1 MPAHNYAWPQGHW
14 NWYQH
19 LAFKHGVRAGV
30 MVFVGGQ
37 VDKSPAGEPLH
48 VFDLAA
54 QTAMVI
60 RHIDT
65 VLREFGA
72 GLASVVKL
80 VAFYATDGAV
90 DETAF
95 LTDIGQHV
103 LAHGGA
109 PDGVGPAITLVPL
122 PCLALPGM
130 MVEIEAIAM
139 LGMHGERLPRTITN
153 PPALPP
159 LPPPFSHGVRCG
171 EHIWTSAQ
179 GQGRLQT
186 GAPAPTQSRGTG
198 LTALRRRSRTSR
210 AADGSLQYPQDL
222 VAQTAVAMEHVAQ
235 VLAALG
241 ADLDDTVKL
250 GAWYRGD
257 GTRTTWEPAA
267 RQRASYFTTPGPTVS
282 ALPTPSLSPGD
293 MTRVDAWAMRGI
305 NGRRLA
311 RTYAQLPDTWK
322 WPVTVPS
329 ATGLQCGEFVFVGQ
343 QVALDA
349 QGEPIAP
356 GNLLEQTRQVMESTR
371 TVLTSF
377 GLTLDDMVKQNSFY
391 QGQADPETIVTN
403 QRYRSSFYSEPAGA
417 STGVPLPCLPLADL
431 LVSVETVAMT
441 QS

>member
-1 MPAHNYAWPQGHW
+1 VPTRSYAWPLGHW
-14 NWYQH
+14 DWYQH
-19 LAFKHGVRAGV
+19 LAFKHGVRAGE
-30 MVFVGGQ
+30 MAFVGGQ

-48 VFDLAA
+48 AFDLAT
-54 QTAMVI
+54 QTAVVI
-60 RHIDT
+60 RHIGT

-72 GLASVVKL
+72 GLANVVKL
-80 VAFYATDGAV
+80 VAFYATDGSL

-95 LTDIGQHV
+95 LADIARHV

-139 LGMHGERLPRTITN
+139 LGMQGERLPRTTAN
-153 PPALPP
+153 PPALAP
-159 LPPPFSHGVRCG
+159 LPPPFSHGVRCR

-179 GQGRLQT
+179 GSRMTDGR
-186 GAPAPTQSRGTG
+186 
-198 LTALRRRSRTSR
+198 
-210 AADGSLQYPQDL
+210 LQYPQDL
-222 VAQTAVAMEHVAQ
+222 VAQTAVAMEHVVQ

-250 GAWYRGD
+250 GTWYRGG
-257 GTRTTWEPAA
+257 GTRATWEPAA
-267 RQRASYFTTPGPTVS
+267 RQQASYFAAPGPTVS
-282 ALPTPSLSPGD
+282 ALPTPSLPHGD
-293 MTRVDAWAMRGI
+293 MIRVDAWAMRGADE
-305 NGRRLA
+305 RRLV
-311 RTYAQLPDTWK
+311 RTYAQLHDAWQ
-322 WPVTVPS
+322 WPVALP
-329 ATGLQCGEFVFVGQ
+329 AAIGLQCGAFVFVGQ

-349 QGEPIAP
+349 QGRAIAP
-356 GNLLEQTRQVMESTR
+356 GDLLEQTRRVMESTR
-371 TVLTSF
+371 TVLASF

-417 STGVPLPCLPLADL
+417 STGVPLPCLPLAAL

-441 QS
+441 QR

>member
-1 MPAHNYAWPQGHW
+1 MPTRSYAWPQGHW
-14 NWYQH
+14 DWYQH
-19 LAFKHGVRAGV
+19 LAFKHGVHAGE
-30 MVFVGGQ
+30 MAFVGGQ

-48 VFDLAA
+48 AADLAA
-54 QTAMVI
+54 QTAVVI

-72 GLASVVKL
+72 GLAEVVKL
-80 VAFYATDGAV
+80 VAFYATDGRV

-95 LTDIGQHV
+95 LADIGRHL

-130 MVEIEAIAM
+130 MVEIEAMAM
-139 LGMHGERLPRTITN
+139 LGRDGVQLPRTTTN
-153 PPALPP
+153 PPALVP

-179 GQGRLQT
+179 G
-186 GAPAPTQSRGTG
+186 
-198 LTALRRRSRTSR
+198 SR
-210 AADGSLQYPQDL
+210 AADGSLQYAQDL
-222 VAQTAVAMEHVAQ
+222 VAQTSVAMEYVAL

-250 GAWYRGD
+250 GTWYRGD
-257 GTRTTWEPAA
+257 GTRATWEPASY
-267 RQRASYFTTPGPTVS
+267 RRAAYFTAPGPTVS
-282 ALPTPSLSPGD
+282 ALPTSSLPHGD
-293 MTRVDAWAMRGI
+293 MTRVDAWAMRGAD
-305 NGRRLA
+305 GRRLA
-311 RTYAQLPDTWK
+311 RTYAQIHDAWQ
-322 WPVTVPS
+322 WPVALPY
-329 ATGLQCGEFVFVGQ
+329 ATGLQCGELVFVGQ

-349 QGEPIAP
+349 HGQPIAS
-356 GNLLEQTRQVMESTR
+356 GHLLEQTRRVMESSR
-371 TVLTSF
+371 TVLAAF

-391 QGQADPETIVTN
+391 QGQADPETIVSN

-441 QS
+441 RS

>member
-1 MPAHNYAWPQGHW
+1 MPARNYAWPQGHW
-14 NWYQH
+14 DWYQH

-37 VDKSPAGEPLH
+37 VDKSSAGEPLH
-48 VFDLAA
+48 AFDLAT
-54 QTAMVI
+54 QTAVVI

-72 GLASVVKL
+72 GLANVVKL
-80 VAFYATDGAV
+80 VAFYATDGHV

-95 LTDIGQHV
+95 LADIGRHF

-139 LGMHGERLPRTITN
+139 LGMHGERLPRTTAN
-153 PPALPP
+153 PPALAP

-179 GQGRLQT
+179 EGR
-186 GAPAPTQSRGTG
+186 AV
-198 LTALRRRSRTSR
+198 
-210 AADGSLQYPQDL
+210 DGGFQYPQDL
-222 VAQTAVAMEHVAQ
+222 VVRTAVAMEQVAQ
-235 VLAALG
+235 VLVALG
-241 ADLDDTVKL
+241 ADLADTVKL
-250 GAWYRGD
+250 GTWYQGD
-257 GTRTTWEPAA
+257 GTRATWEPAA
-267 RQRASYFTTPGPTVS
+267 RQRASYFTAPGPTVS
-282 ALPTPSLSPGD
+282 ALPTPSLPPGD
-293 MTRVDAWAMRGI
+293 LIRVDAWAMRGAD
-305 NGRRLA
+305 GRRLA
-311 RTYAQLPDTWK
+311 RTYAQLHNTWQ
-322 WPVTVPS
+322 WPAALP
-329 ATGLQCGEFVFVGQ
+329 AAIGLQCGDFVFVGQ

-349 QGEPIAP
+349 QGQPIAP
-356 GNLLEQTRQVMESTR
+356 GHLLEQTRRVMESTR

-391 QGQADPETIVTN
+391 RGQADPETIVTN

-417 STGVPLPCLPLADL
+417 STGVPLPCLPLEDL

-441 QS
+441 RS